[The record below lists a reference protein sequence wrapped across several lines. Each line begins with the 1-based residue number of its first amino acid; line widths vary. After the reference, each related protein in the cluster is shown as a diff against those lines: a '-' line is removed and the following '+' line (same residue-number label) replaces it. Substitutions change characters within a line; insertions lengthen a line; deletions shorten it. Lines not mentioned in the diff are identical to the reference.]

1 MTRKALSATKQR
13 EKKSKKRKGAKRVT
27 GELIAKQEVS
37 YDKLLKQLPKQR
49 QRFVQEYLV
58 DLNGKQAAIRAGY
71 SEKTAKEQAS
81 QLLTYLNVSQAIE
94 AGHQRLAELV
104 KVRQYEIVREFK
116 KIGFADMRDFSKW
129 GPEGVELTDSEALTP
144 EQTACVAEVSEQTT
158 ESSRHVKFKLHNKID
173 ALNSLAKHLGM
184 FPNKVEQPKE
194 VQPVQFDIVINP
206 TNKHEGESRRRVVK
220 DVPARQIDHL

>member
-1 MTRKALSATKQR
+1 MTRQALAATKQR
-13 EKKSKKRKGAKRVT
+13 KRMGKKRKAVKPVT

-37 YDKLLKQLPKQR
+37 YDKLLQQLPKQR

-81 QLLTYLNVSQAIE
+81 QLLTYLNVSQAIK
-94 AGHQRLAELV
+94 AGHQRLAELA
-104 KVRQYEIVREFK
+104 KVRQYEVVREFK
-116 KIGFADMRDFSKW
+116 KIAFADMRDFSSW
-129 GPEGVELTDSEALTP
+129 GPDGVKLTDSEALTP
-144 EQTACVAEVSEQTT
+144 EQTACVAEVSEQIT

-184 FPNKVEQPKE
+184 FPSKVEQPS
-194 VQPVQFDIVINP
+194 VQVPVQFIIDISPN
-206 TNKHEGESRRRVVK
+206 
-220 DVPARQIDHL
+220 Q

>member
-1 MTRKALSATKQR
+1 MTRQALSVIKQ
-13 EKKSKKRKGAKRVT
+13 KKKKKRGKVAKPVT
-27 GELIAKQEVS
+27 GELIAKQGLS

-116 KIGFADMRDFSKW
+116 KIGFADMRDFSSW
-129 GPEGVELTDSEALTP
+129 GPDGVKLTDSEALTP
-144 EQTACVAEVSEQTT
+144 EQTACVAEVSEQITD
-158 ESSRHVKFKLHNKID
+158 SSRHVKFKLHNKID

-184 FPNKVEQPKE
+184 FPSKVEQPS
-194 VQPVQFDIVINP
+194 VQVPVQFIIDIDPN
-206 TNKHEGESRRRVVK
+206 
-220 DVPARQIDHL
+220 Q